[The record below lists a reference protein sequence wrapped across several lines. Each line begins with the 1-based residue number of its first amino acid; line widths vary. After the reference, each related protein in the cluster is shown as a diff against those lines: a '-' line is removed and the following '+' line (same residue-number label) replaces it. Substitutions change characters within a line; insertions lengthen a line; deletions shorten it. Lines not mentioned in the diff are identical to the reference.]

1 MVGQLAVG
9 DWRWI
14 ALRAVAAFIFGVLAL
29 LLPGL
34 TLTTLVLLFG
44 AFALVDGVFNIV
56 AALRDARGD
65 RGWWAL
71 LLSGVAGVVAGLVA
85 FAAPAFTALVLLYVI
100 AAWALV
106 TGALEIAT
114 AIRLRRHITGE
125 WLMALNGALSIVF
138 GGLVMVAPVVGALA
152 LVLLVG
158 AYAFVSGLLLVALG
172 FRLRGVARQSTER
185 VYRSAA

>member
-1 MVGQLAVG
+1 MVVVARNWWAL
-9 DWRWI
+9 
-14 ALRAVAAFIFGVLAL
+14 ALRGVLGMLFGVFTFVAPAAALAA
-29 LLPGL
+29 
-34 TLTTLVLLFG
+34 LVLLFG
-44 AFALVDGVFNIV
+44 AYALVDGVFNIV

-85 FAAPAFTALVLLYVI
+85 FAAPAFTALVLLYMI